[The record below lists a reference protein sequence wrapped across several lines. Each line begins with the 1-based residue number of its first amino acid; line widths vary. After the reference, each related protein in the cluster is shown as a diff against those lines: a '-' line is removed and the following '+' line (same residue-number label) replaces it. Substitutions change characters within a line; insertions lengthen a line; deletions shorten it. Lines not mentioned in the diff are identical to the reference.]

1 MSVAAAATSVYR
13 SLMRMFVFTCVVGAA
28 LVWGALPVGAASPDP
43 SQPAAGPQS
52 AAPTRSPAGK
62 LLTLEDYIKAA
73 QTNGYEPSILGQP
86 GDRILVLKLT
96 KLGKTESGHGILQRK
111 WDQKDT
117 IDLTLGKQE
126 GGLALEGV
134 SRDVMVKP
142 PIGDW
147 IKQPVN
153 DVPAWVLA
161 PALTTG

>member
-1 MSVAAAATSVYR
+1 
-13 SLMRMFVFTCVVGAA
+13 MRQVVFTLVVVGTLALAA
-28 LVWGALPVGAASPDP
+28 VPVCAASPDP
-43 SQPAAGPQS
+43 AAAAGGAQS
-52 AAPTRSPAGK
+52 AMPPREPVGK
-62 LLTLEDYIKAA
+62 LLDLEDYLKAA
-73 QTNGYEPSILGQP
+73 RSNGYEPSILGQP
-86 GDRILVLKLT
+86 GDRVLVLKLT

-117 IDLTLGKQE
+117 IDLTLGKQA
-126 GGLALEGV
+126 GGLSLESV

-161 PALTTG
+161 PALTSG